1 MTTNKSVMI
10 EEYIDLRDARASL
23 KKKYSAKDGELSDR
37 MKVIEGQLLE
47 ELDNG
52 GLTSMKTTKGVA
64 FKTTRTW
71 YWVPDWDAFKQFVT
85 QHDVMELFE
94 KRIHQANMRT
104 FIEDNPELIPPIAT
118 DSRYRLTIRRGAD
131 SD

>member
-1 MTTNKSVMI
+1 MNGDNGVMI
-10 EEYIDLRDARASL
+10 GEYISLRDARATL
-23 KKKYSAKDGELSDR
+23 KKKYTTKDEVLSDR

-47 ELDNG
+47 ELDSG
-52 GLTSMKTTKGVA
+52 GLTSMKTTKGIA

-104 FIEDNPELIPPIAT
+104 FMEDNPTIVPPIAA
-118 DSRYRLTIRRGAD
+118 DSRYRLTIRRGTD
-131 SD
+131 NE

>member
-1 MTTNKSVMI
+1 MNSNNGAMI
-10 EEYIDLRDARASL
+10 EEYVGLRDARAAL
-23 KKKYSAKDGELSDR
+23 KKKYTTKDEVFSDR

-52 GLTSMKTTKGVA
+52 GLTSMKTTKGIA

-104 FIEDNPELIPPIAT
+104 FMEENPTIVPPIAA
-118 DSRYRLTIRRGAD
+118 DSRYRLTIRRGKD
-131 SD
+131 NE